1 MTQCVVFD
9 RVAVTGLTNATWL
22 RDKSLDSLYTVPT
35 GMTYAIFEIATN
47 STGAT
52 YGIQNADESA
62 DTVYASA
69 ARASIVK
76 FITINAAKTVDLYV
90 GNTTNGTWNLIGYTD
105 HITAITPVDKAGTT
119 GAGTKTV
126 DCSADFP
133 SGAINGS
140 ALIEFNLN
148 MKVGWSANITT
159 QEFPNL
165 TPRNHLIV
173 PLDASRQ
180 FFFYSGGAASTL
192 GDIKLLGWL
201 PAGAAVHETTY
212 PKLSHAGDSVWRD
225 STQPAVTTVLDNY
238 LLYAS
243 SDSVLANMRK
253 GGSAYNV
260 VDKSMLHRRRWVQPD
275 TNGLV
280 DTWANNSVA
289 KFTRFM
295 GLVGDTAA
303 AAISTLDTF
312 VAGAT
317 ATVVFDKSV
326 TSITRLR
333 ATCAVLLPDGI
344 TPIDTHYI
352 DITSFSGSGTT
363 WTFTAPSP
371 TDATDG
377 IRFGAVTIT
386 PTTNSGVGADFTSAV
401 YSKTDYDSVNIETPV
416 SGNVCEGDI
425 PALAMDDQL
434 AYEYGLITPGGVYSD
449 PTESFIGTQTIWR
462 YVVSEFKWY
471 SFTITAEGRCQVE
484 HAEKLAITCKT
495 GENSYKKH
503 YLGLS
508 DNVTYFVE
516 QLEDAEVSAYHYKV
530 IFKPQTIVPDI
541 DLHTGK

>member
-47 STGAT
+47 SAGTT
-52 YGIQNADESA
+52 YGIQNADEST

-76 FITINAAKTVDLYV
+76 FITINVAKTVDLYV
-90 GNTTNGTWNLIGYTD
+90 GNTANGTWNLIGYTD

-201 PAGAAVHETTY
+201 PPGAAVHETTY

-253 GGSAYNV
+253 GGSSSYV
-260 VDKSMLHRRRWVQPD
+260 EI
-275 TNGLV
+275 
-280 DTWANNSVA
+280 
-289 KFTRFM
+289 
-295 GLVGDTAA
+295 AA
-303 AAISTLDTF
+303 AA
-312 VAGAT
+312 V
-317 ATVVFDKSV
+317 
-326 TSITRLR
+326 
-333 ATCAVLLPDGI
+333 
-344 TPIDTHYI
+344 
-352 DITSFSGSGTT
+352 
-363 WTFTAPSP
+363 SP
-371 TDATDG
+371 TSPINLVNFATLL
-377 IRFGAVTIT
+377 FAHV
-386 PTTNSGVGADFTSAV
+386 STS
-401 YSKTDYDSVNIETPV
+401 PFV
-416 SGNVCEGDI
+416 SG
-425 PALAMDDQL
+425 
-434 AYEYGLITPGGVYSD
+434 
-449 PTESFIGTQTIWR
+449 
-462 YVVSEFKWY
+462 
-471 SFTITAEGRCQVE
+471 
-484 HAEKLAITCKT
+484 
-495 GENSYKKH
+495 
-503 YLGLS
+503 
-508 DNVTYFVE
+508 
-516 QLEDAEVSAYHYKV
+516 
-530 IFKPQTIVPDI
+530 
-541 DLHTGK
+541 

>member
-1 MTQCVVFD
+1 MTQCIAFD

-52 YGIQNADESA
+52 YGIQNADEST

-76 FITINAAKTVDLYV
+76 FITINAAKTVDVYV
-90 GNTTNGTWNLIGYTD
+90 GNTANGTWNLIGYTD

-148 MKVGWSANITT
+148 MKVGWAANITT

-201 PAGAAVHETTY
+201 PAGAAIHETSY

-243 SDSVLANMRK
+243 SDSILANMRK

-280 DTWANNSVA
+280 DTWANNSAA

-333 ATCAVLLPDGI
+333 VTCAVLLPDGI

-363 WTFTAPSP
+363 WTFTVPSP
-371 TDATDG
+371 TDSTDG

-386 PTTNSGVGADFTSAV
+386 PTTNSGAGADFTSAV
-401 YSKTDYDSVNIETPV
+401 YSKTNCESVNIETPV
-416 SGNVCEGDI
+416 AGNVCEGDT
-425 PALAMDDQL
+425 PSLVMDDQL
-434 AYEYGLITPGGVYSD
+434 AYQYGEISVGGIYSD
-449 PTESFIGTQTIWR
+449 PTESFIGTQTIWH
-462 YVVSEFKWY
+462 YSVGDYKWY
-471 SFTITAEGRCQVE
+471 SFTLTTEIG
-484 HAEKLAITCKT
+484 
-495 GENSYKKH
+495 GGGSGSS
-503 YLGLS
+503 GLTS
-508 DNVTYFVE
+508 SGLTHREFTTSG
-516 QLEDAEVSAYHYKV
+516 LTHRG
-530 IFKPQTIVPDI
+530 
-541 DLHTGK
+541 L